1 MTSCSLT
8 YEQEGVWPEISSE
21 YLVDSSPFAKYKEK
35 INSHR
40 PDVTILFCLFHFHD
54 YKPGGHV
61 SPKEIALLTTGNV
74 SGRYVYYLFHCYDQ
88 TSNRN
93 TLWDEGF
100 LLVHSSAAIPH
111 CGGEGKIDDWSSSV
125 CNGRSLQWQIT
136 SP

>member
-1 MTSCSLT
+1 MGGHSEDNESSL
-8 YEQEGVWPEISSE
+8 
-21 YLVDSSPFAKYKEK
+21 SPDTLIHKKGAKVAVGIMEK
-35 INSHR
+35 KNSHR

-61 SPKEIALLTTGNV
+61 SPKEIGLLTTGNV
-74 SGRYVYYLFHCYDQ
+74 SGRYVYYLSNCYDR

-100 LLVHSSAAIPH
+100 LLAHSLAAVPH
-111 CGGEGKIDDWSSSV
+111 CGGEGKIDDRSSTV
-125 CNGRSLQWQIT
+125 CNGRTLQWQII